1 MLKLKQSVQ
10 QAATLSLLVSLVFGS
25 LAPAFSMPVFAL
37 EQISNEKP
45 APQISTG
52 QTDLSQIDLLEKPLE
67 AVPEPIIQPIDIGQ
81 INPVEINPEEI
92 IPQEDLLPPEDA
104 NRDGE
109 EPEPYIQKD
118 EIKSLTDKLNIN
130 TDTNTGAFNYTYPI
144 EIPVGRNNLQ
154 PDLALSYNNQDTN
167 NQNLFGYGWSLN
179 IPSIERLNKT
189 GIDNLYTDNYFSSS
203 LGGELAPISLSDN
216 IHGTYGPRVENG
228 DFLKYEY
235 TTSSIWIIT
244 DKMGTVYTFGK
255 IQADRQDNPNDN
267 TKIYK
272 WMLSEVRD
280 TNDNF
285 IRYQYYKD
293 AGQIYPEK
301 IFYTGHGEADG
312 VFEIEFIREERAD
325 NLGSFQ
331 TGFSVTNNYRISQIL
346 VKIDAQWQKKYYL
359 NYETGDNG
367 NRSLLSGIQEAA
379 PSPDQ
384 EVEAAMPEDEFGYEI
399 QSNVWTLESNY
410 IAPDAL
416 NYDTNFHVVDVNGDA
431 LADIVNLLDE
441 DYQIRG
447 VYINQG
453 NGLGWVLD
461 NNFVLPDN
469 LIDGVTADAGI
480 RFVDVDGDGLNDI
493 LHAYYSGSSTI
504 KDVFINKGDNTG
516 WELDSNYIIPMVFAT
531 NTGTAQGVMLG
542 DFNGDG
548 LVDIIDWNTIWDPVD
563 VYINQGDGTG
573 WELATNYDAPQSLM
587 NDMSTHWGFYPVDVN
602 NDNLVD
608 FVNLLDADY
617 NVRGVYIN
625 KGDGTGWELDSN
637 YILPTN
643 VIDQSSAD
651 QGIRFADVNG
661 DNYIDIIH
669 SIDNNSGIDFND
681 IFINQGDNT
690 GWVLDEDYDLPI
702 NFSVRGRD
710 QNVSIADLNG
720 DGSDDLM
727 RWLGSNFYGVAE
739 VYIAENSKT
748 DSLSNISVAG
758 EKNINIDYQSS
769 AQYTEPDGQVSV
781 SSARDLEVLLPEE
794 EFDYNGDGTGWTEDM
809 NYSIPF
815 VFMSEN
821 NEQGVRL
828 ADVNGDGLDDA
839 VQAMYYYDGINH
851 NYIRHVFIN
860 NGDGTGWT
868 EDTNYVFPFIFT
880 SSGRNTGTNLADVN
894 GDGLV
899 DAVQSKNFNG
909 NVTARHVFINNGDG
923 TGWTEDMNYSI
934 PFVFMSENNEQGVRL
949 ADVNGD
955 GYSDALQGHSYFNG
969 IDHISLRRTFINNG
983 DGTGWTEDIN
993 YIVPFVFL
1001 SGFVGDNG
1009 TNLADVN
1016 GDGLVDAVQSKN
1028 FNGNVTARHVF
1039 INNGDGTGWTEDMNY
1054 SIPFV
1059 FMSEN
1064 NEQGVRLAD
1073 VNGDGLDDAVQAMYY
1088 YDGIN
1093 HNYIRH
1099 VFINNGDGTGWT
1111 EDTNYVFPFIFTSS
1125 GRNTGTNLADV
1136 NGDGLVDAVQSKNFN
1151 GNVTARHV
1159 FINNYLH
1166 EFLSQI
1172 SNREKNIS
1180 LSYQASAQY
1189 TEPGEQVRM
1198 SSARDVEVLM
1208 PEEEFEYEQ
1217 QSLTNHFN
1225 FTELCDSLPAC
1236 KRLRYLDINGD
1247 SLVDVVRVTSNTIG
1261 PVYINTGSYW
1271 VTGSFANLNIYNS
1284 WQSVFEFGDVNGDGL
1299 VDVVVGTNLD
1309 DDQPVYN
1316 DYVYINNGS
1325 SWVLDESINVPL
1337 HFASFGPKKLIDLN
1351 NDSYADIVY
1360 NDSEEVYLNNANN
1373 TGWALSD
1380 WNAREMFDRYARR
1393 GDVNG
1398 DGLIDY
1404 YRYNYQYYDICINTG
1419 SGFDCNTEWSLLSFF
1434 WETGRDRDAWDFF
1447 DFNSDGLDDVLYS
1460 FSNSSGTY
1468 KAVYLNKGDA
1478 TWQLIEHNLPFLFKY
1493 QQNHNHIYNNVLFF
1507 DLNSDSIK
1515 DIYSFDYAGDINVY
1529 LHENLPKNLSSIT
1542 KGDNLNIHSS
1552 YEPSTQSRD
1561 VGDALANPKLPYII
1575 QTVKQINVFDGLAT
1589 TTIDYQYSG
1598 GEQYFDSEHPRDK
1611 KFTGFAKVEKT
1622 IGDKTTKTY
1631 YQQANETNSDGGES
1645 TDTYAKIGKVYRQEI
1660 YDAEYL
1666 KSASIQKWQ
1675 EENLSTNRDLVY
1687 SPEKSQMDFASSTV
1701 MTAAQY
1707 DYDLTNGNLL
1717 AENNLGQVDLDIN
1730 TGEILDTLVGD
1741 EKTTTYEYATNEVKH
1756 ILSAPKEKVITD
1768 TTDTK
1773 SQELYYDDL
1782 AFGQVNK
1789 VNLTKE
1795 DYLVDNVEINREF
1808 NDLGLVVAETDPEN
1822 NVSEIVYDENNLY
1835 PSETTNALGQTNL
1848 TEYNLLN
1855 GQIDRSV
1862 APNGAITENQYD
1874 AFGRLIK
1881 TWVSNN
1887 KSPNDLTLKQEISYD
1902 DYSFPRS
1909 KSVKDYFDVQR
1920 SYLIR
1925 EYYDGLDRV
1934 IQTKKQLAEE
1944 NSWSTQDTAY
1954 DVFGR
1959 VSRQSLS
1966 YVSQSIDYSEPDL
1979 NQVAKTYTYDA
1990 LDRVLTENTPVGTST
2005 YEYNGFT
2012 TTIYDANNNRKDLVK
2027 DAYGNL
2033 VQVKEY
2039 NGQDIYTTNYEYSL
2053 TNKLTK
2059 IIDALGNVRNFVYDD
2074 LDNLVWQDMIQ
2085 RPDVQ
2090 NIQGI
2095 TYSYDKNGNVL
2106 SQTNLNNQIITYT
2119 YDDLNRVLTESVNG
2133 GVKIRYTYDEG
2144 DYDAG
2149 QLTKV
2154 EYLDNGNWQEYD
2166 YDILGRQTAYRAKI
2180 GRQNYTLNQVNLL
2193 SGDVSYF
2200 EYPNGKF
2207 VSYVKNSIGQDLL
2220 LGVSGENQLFAENLR
2235 YNVNGQLIH
2244 LERGNGVV
2252 TDYTYDPAQAYRLTN
2267 LNTSNATSTL
2277 QNIDYT
2283 YDAVGNILNIT
2294 DNASTDLA
2302 RSATYEYDD
2311 LNRLASTTVSY
2322 LNIPNS
2328 NYSQSFSYDA
2338 IGNILSNSALGEYS
2352 YELANPQQLSSVGA
2366 QNFVYDNAGNLLTD
2380 SQKTLTWDWRSRL
2393 QKSQNFGTEDFTNY
2407 EYDHQNQ
2414 RLAKITKTQRLD
2426 IEPDLEPIP
2435 IIAAAVSTPLP
2446 PPIDLTNE
2454 ITLNEEHYVDQYFEK
2469 NVQTGDFKAHIFL
2482 NGQKIAT
2489 INNNNAPY
2497 YVISDHLNS
2506 SSILVDDAGNI
2517 AEVSDYRPF
2526 GAEAYSNTIIDLD
2539 NDYNFTGKETD
2550 EESSLQYFGARYMD
2564 NNIGRFISIEPVILA
2579 LHDNDR
2585 LKALTGSELQKFLQ
2599 DPQKLQYYS
2608 YSRNNPILFVDL
2620 DGNWWKE
2627 LITGK
2632 QAWSSFKVELG
2643 QAANQLYNDSGT
2655 AKAIMDHPYATGAVV
2670 GGAAGA
2676 GYAAPYLINFGLVEL
2691 GLISGGA
2698 HQASKVLNSG
2708 SRGWSSGSVYNSAKN
2723 LLTHF
2728 TTHAKEFNARTI
2740 QEYYNQ
2746 ANKFIDSKL
2755 YNYSWKEGL
2764 DTVFY
2769 NSETKVINILNN
2781 ANQIKSFYKVTDPSK
2796 LKHITNIVDK
2806 LIK

>member
-1 MLKLKQSVQ
+1 MLKLKQSAQ

-45 APQISTG
+45 AQQISTS
-52 QTDLSQIDLLEKPLE
+52 QSDLSQIDLLEKPLE

-92 IPQEDLLPPEDA
+92 IPKEDLLPPDDA
-104 NRDGE
+104 SLDGD
-109 EPEPYIQKD
+109 EPELYIQKD

-144 EIPVGRNNLQ
+144 EIPAGRNNLQ

-167 NQNLFGYGWSLN
+167 NQNLFGYSWSLN

-235 TTSSIWIIT
+235 TTSSTWIIT
-244 DKMGTVYTFGK
+244 DKMGIVYTFGK

-272 WMLSEVRD
+272 WMLSDVRD

-301 IFYTGHGEADG
+301 IFYTGHAEADG
-312 VFEIEFIREERAD
+312 VFEIEFVREERSD

-331 TGFSVTNNYRISQIL
+331 TGFSVTNNYRLSQIL
-346 VKIDAQWQKKYYL
+346 VKIEGQWQKKYYL
-359 NYETGDNG
+359 NYETSDNDS
-367 NRSLLSGIQEAA
+367 RSLLRGIQEAA
-379 PSPDQ
+379 PSQ
-384 EVEAAMPEDEFGYEI
+384 EIEILMPENEFRY
-399 QSNVWTLESNY
+399 
-410 IAPDAL
+410 
-416 NYDTNFHVVDVNGDA
+416 
-431 LADIVNLLDE
+431 ADSSVS
-441 DYQIRG
+441 
-447 VYINQG
+447 
-453 NGLGWVLD
+453 W
-461 NNFVLPDN
+461 
-469 LIDGVTADAGI
+469 LIDDNFIVPAEI
-480 RFVDVDGDGLNDI
+480 MSSGDYMGLHI
-493 LHAYYSGSSTI
+493 SE
-504 KDVFINKGDNTG
+504 V
-516 WELDSNYIIPMVFAT
+516 
-531 NTGTAQGVMLG
+531 
-542 DFNGDG
+542 NGDG
-548 LVDIIDWNTIWDPVD
+548 LQDIVHAGLETDPNPNHDYFSVNKIH
-563 VYINQGDGTG
+563 IN
-573 WELATNYDAPQSLM
+573 
-587 NDMSTHWGFYPVDVN
+587 
-602 NDNLVD
+602 
-608 FVNLLDADY
+608 
-617 NVRGVYIN
+617 
-625 KGDGTGWELDSN
+625 
-637 YILPTN
+637 
-643 VIDQSSAD
+643 
-651 QGIRFADVNG
+651 NG
-661 DNYIDIIH
+661 DNWQLES
-669 SIDNNSGIDFND
+669 SIQSPLAFVYSDNI
-681 IFINQGDNT
+681 QTT
-690 GWVLDEDYDLPI
+690 G
-702 NFSVRGRD
+702 
-710 QNVSIADLNG
+710 SI
-720 DGSDDLM
+720 
-727 RWLGSNFYGVAE
+727 
-739 VYIAENSKT
+739 
-748 DSLSNISVAG
+748 
-758 EKNINIDYQSS
+758 
-769 AQYTEPDGQVSV
+769 
-781 SSARDLEVLLPEE
+781 
-794 EFDYNGDGTGWTEDM
+794 
-809 NYSIPF
+809 
-815 VFMSEN
+815 
-821 NEQGVRL
+821 L
-828 ADVNGDGLDDA
+828 ADVNGDGLDDV
-839 VQAMYYYDGINH
+839 VQYFNGRWTDDVHSY
-851 NYIRHVFIN
+851 IN
-860 NGDGTGWT
+860 NGNGWT
-868 EDTNYVFPFIFT
+868 EESAWNLPEPLLNWLFPKETGVRLIDINGDNLVDVLR
-880 SSGRNTGTNLADVN
+880 SVEDADNRVYMNTGNGWVLDSNITIPVSFMVSNKANNMVLLGDVN
-894 GDGLV
+894 GDRLV
-899 DAVQSKNFNG
+899 DILESCEKLNSDDNCSAGSHGINR
-909 NVTARHVFINNGDG
+909 AYINNGHGWDLNLNWNSPVAITDHYVNDRGARLVDLNDDG
-923 TGWTEDMNYSI
+923 LNDFIKQTSIYMNTGFGWTHIDPYMPVGFSHGNSRSYD
-934 PFVFMSENNEQGVRL
+934 VGTRL

-955 GYSDALQGHSYFNG
+955 GS
-969 IDHISLRRTFINNG
+969 IDVA
-983 DGTGWTEDIN
+983 N
-993 YIVPFVFL
+993 YYAGVFL
-1001 SGFVGDNG
+1001 N
-1009 TNLADVN
+1009 
-1016 GDGLVDAVQSKN
+1016 QSKAN
-1028 FNGNVTARHVF
+1028 NLIFCSDKNGN
-1039 INNGDGTGWTEDMNY
+1039 
-1054 SIPFV
+1054 
-1059 FMSEN
+1059 
-1064 NEQGVRLAD
+1064 L
-1073 VNGDGLDDAVQAMYY
+1073 VNVSY
-1088 YDGIN
+1088 
-1093 HNYIRH
+1093 
-1099 VFINNGDGTGWT
+1099 
-1111 EDTNYVFPFIFTSS
+1111 ESS
-1125 GRNTGTNLADV
+1125 A
-1136 NGDGLVDAVQSKNFN
+1136 QSK
-1151 GNVTARHV
+1151 
-1159 FINNYLH
+1159 
-1166 EFLSQI
+1166 
-1172 SNREKNIS
+1172 
-1180 LSYQASAQY
+1180 
-1189 TEPGEQVRM
+1189 
-1198 SSARDVEVLM
+1198 
-1208 PEEEFEYEQ
+1208 
-1217 QSLTNHFN
+1217 
-1225 FTELCDSLPAC
+1225 
-1236 KRLRYLDINGD
+1236 DI
-1247 SLVDVVRVTSNTIG
+1247 
-1261 PVYINTGSYW
+1261 
-1271 VTGSFANLNIYNS
+1271 
-1284 WQSVFEFGDVNGDGL
+1284 
-1299 VDVVVGTNLD
+1299 
-1309 DDQPVYN
+1309 
-1316 DYVYINNGS
+1316 
-1325 SWVLDESINVPL
+1325 
-1337 HFASFGPKKLIDLN
+1337 
-1351 NDSYADIVY
+1351 
-1360 NDSEEVYLNNANN
+1360 
-1373 TGWALSD
+1373 
-1380 WNAREMFDRYARR
+1380 
-1393 GDVNG
+1393 
-1398 DGLIDY
+1398 
-1404 YRYNYQYYDICINTG
+1404 
-1419 SGFDCNTEWSLLSFF
+1419 
-1434 WETGRDRDAWDFF
+1434 
-1447 DFNSDGLDDVLYS
+1447 
-1460 FSNSSGTY
+1460 
-1468 KAVYLNKGDA
+1468 
-1478 TWQLIEHNLPFLFKY
+1478 
-1493 QQNHNHIYNNVLFF
+1493 NNVL
-1507 DLNSDSIK
+1507 
-1515 DIYSFDYAGDINVY
+1515 V
-1529 LHENLPKNLSSIT
+1529 
-1542 KGDNLNIHSS
+1542 
-1552 YEPSTQSRD
+1552 
-1561 VGDALANPKLPYII
+1561 NPRLPYTI
-1575 QTVKQINVFDGLAT
+1575 QTVKQINIFDGLAT

-1598 GEQYFDSEHPRDK
+1598 GEQYFDVEHPRDK
-1611 KFTGFAKVEKT
+1611 KFAGFAKVEK
-1622 IGDKTTKTY
+1622 ISDEKIIKTY
-1631 YQQANETNSDGGES
+1631 YHQGNNNNVDEGES
-1645 TDTYAKIGKVYRQEI
+1645 GDAYSKIGKIYKEDSYDTNGELFSRKQYVWQSHDLNYGQFVYLDKSTVIHNLEEDIEVDVDELEDDNNVLVLWHMNGAAGSVDKRANAHSSLYDLNEFGATETNGFDDALDDAYHFNGEDQYLRTSGLTNLRYNNLTIEGWFKLDSFGPGLSPILNQETESGGTYDNARIQVGVNQEHKLYFITEDHELQIPTYQITSNSDIPLNEWVYFVISRENGVHKIYINGTLDAQRIYSGNGHIPAYIDGDLYIGARHNPYHDFYEEHQYRFNGSIDEIRISLIARTAEEI
-1660 YDAEYL
+1660 YNKYQHLFDVYHY
-1666 KSASIQKWQ
+1666 
-1675 EENLSTNRDLVY
+1675 NFPDTST
-1687 SPEKSQMDFASSTV
+1687 AII
-1701 MTAAQY
+1701 Y

-1741 EKTTTYEYATNEVKH
+1741 EKTTIYEYATNEVKH

-1835 PSETTNALGQTNL
+1835 PSETINALGQTSL

-1959 VSRQSLS
+1959 VSRQSLP
-1966 YVSQSIDYSEPDL
+1966 YISQSIGYSEPDL

-1990 LDRVLTENTPVGTST
+1990 LDRVLTETTPVGTST

-2039 NGQDIYTTNYEYSL
+2039 NDQDVYTTNYEYSL

-2095 TYSYDKNGNVL
+2095 TYSYDKNGSVL
-2106 SQTNLNNQIITYT
+2106 SQTNLNNQIITYA

-2180 GRQNYTLNQVNLL
+2180 GRENYTLNQVNLL

-2267 LNTSNATSTL
+2267 ILTSNSEAIL
-2277 QNIDYT
+2277 QNINYT

-2311 LNRLASTTVSY
+2311 LNRLSSTTVSY

-2352 YELANPQQLSSVGA
+2352 YELANPQQLSSVGS
-2366 QNFVYDNAGNLLTD
+2366 QNFVYDNVGNLLTD

-2446 PPIDLTNE
+2446 PPIDLPNE

-2469 NVQTGDFKAHIFL
+2469 NLQTGDFKAHIFL

-2497 YVISDHLNS
+2497 YIISDHLNS

-2526 GAEAYSNTIIDLD
+2526 GSEAYSNTIIDLD

-2564 NNIGRFISIEPVILA
+2564 NNIGRFVSVDPAVLAFGDGKEFKDKYDRSLEFHLSNPQNLNAYSYVTNNPLRYTDPDGEIIPLLILGYVALEVGFSAWDAYDAGKAWFGEDSSNSDKAWATSGLVAGLVLPGGGYGRVAKVAAKQQDNVLRHVMFGSRKGGLHVLENAVSQGKKIENLQEVGKSGVMMGKIDGRFKTFFPSNWSTQDIKNSLSHLEKNQKMIERNGNVYIQSSKPYKGVYLEGTVNKGSITSFYP
-2579 LHDNDR
+2579 
-2585 LKALTGSELQKFLQ
+2585 S
-2599 DPQKLQYYS
+2599 QKL
-2608 YSRNNPILFVDL
+2608 
-2620 DGNWWKE
+2620 
-2627 LITGK
+2627 
-2632 QAWSSFKVELG
+2632 
-2643 QAANQLYNDSGT
+2643 
-2655 AKAIMDHPYATGAVV
+2655 
-2670 GGAAGA
+2670 
-2676 GYAAPYLINFGLVEL
+2676 
-2691 GLISGGA
+2691 
-2698 HQASKVLNSG
+2698 
-2708 SRGWSSGSVYNSAKN
+2708 
-2723 LLTHF
+2723 
-2728 TTHAKEFNARTI
+2728 
-2740 QEYYNQ
+2740 
-2746 ANKFIDSKL
+2746 NK
-2755 YNYSWKEGL
+2755 
-2764 DTVFY
+2764 
-2769 NSETKVINILNN
+2769 
-2781 ANQIKSFYKVTDPSK
+2781 
-2796 LKHITNIVDK
+2796 
-2806 LIK
+2806 